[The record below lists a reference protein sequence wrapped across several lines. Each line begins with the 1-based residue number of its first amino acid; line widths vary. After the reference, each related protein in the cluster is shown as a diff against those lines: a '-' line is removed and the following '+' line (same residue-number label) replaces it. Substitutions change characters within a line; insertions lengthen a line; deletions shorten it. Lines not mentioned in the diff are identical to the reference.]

1 MAAFAF
7 QVEFSHLPTLGK
19 ILPNFNIWCDGNMD
33 KLKKVEVTWLDATS
47 FSNEWLDIEEIK
59 KLDPDEYTTVA
70 ILIDQTDDTVILAQ
84 SHGKGRFYNIFEIP
98 KGSVKSLKSL

>member
-1 MAAFAF
+1 
-7 QVEFSHLPTLGK
+7 
-19 ILPNFNIWCDGNMD
+19 MD